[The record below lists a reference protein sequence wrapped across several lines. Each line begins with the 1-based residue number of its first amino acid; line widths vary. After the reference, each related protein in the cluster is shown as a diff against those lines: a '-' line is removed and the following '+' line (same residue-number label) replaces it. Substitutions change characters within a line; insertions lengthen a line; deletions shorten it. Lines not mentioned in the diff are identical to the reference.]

1 MWYIKYYADHPVEM
15 QVETKDA
22 LSNEFRK
29 PKSNW
34 HPMVGCKEIVM
45 IVNEIPWEL
54 DQRLKCVIR
63 EANLQCIDG
72 QHYEWFIASLLPHLR
87 IALSK

>member
-29 PKSNW
+29 PKSN
-34 HPMVGCKEIVM
+34 
-45 IVNEIPWEL
+45 
-54 DQRLKCVIR
+54 
-63 EANLQCIDG
+63 
-72 QHYEWFIASLLPHLR
+72 
-87 IALSK
+87 